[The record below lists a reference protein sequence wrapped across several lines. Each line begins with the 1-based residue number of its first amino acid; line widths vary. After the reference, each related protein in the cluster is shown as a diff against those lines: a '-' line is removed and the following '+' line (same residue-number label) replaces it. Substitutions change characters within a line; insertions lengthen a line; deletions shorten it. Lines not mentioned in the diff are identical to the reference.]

1 LADYYPIALAE
12 GEGVGTAYEYLAK
25 WRVIHKFLPSVR
37 RMLIAGLPEKYG
49 CSLDFAAL
57 ACGLEVELVVVDE
70 REEAL
75 LRFRQALERARLSPQ
90 LTLRQ
95 VALDQIAA
103 LHEPP
108 FDLALSCEVVQRLD
122 ETARRG
128 FVGDLARVARRIALF
143 APNAG
148 NRAHATRSHL
158 ASLSLDDI
166 SSLMTLA
173 GLTLEDT
180 GFVDMPPFPPGLTL
194 SQAKREHVKQAR
206 WQGPA
211 LAALQL
217 FCRAESSIPRGAKR
231 PFAHIVYAVGR
242 VDRP

>member
-1 LADYYPIALAE
+1 
-12 GEGVGTAYEYLAK
+12 
-25 WRVIHKFLPSVR
+25 
-37 RMLIAGLPEKYG
+37 
-49 CSLDFAAL
+49 
-57 ACGLEVELVVVDE
+57 LEVELVVVDE

-75 LRFRQALERARLSPQ
+75 LRFRQALQRARLSPQ

-95 VALDQIAA
+95 VALGQIAA
-103 LHEPP
+103 LREPP

-173 GLTLEDT
+173 GLTLEDA

-217 FCRAESSIPRGAKR
+217 FCRAEGSLPRAAKR

-242 VDRP
+242 VDRT